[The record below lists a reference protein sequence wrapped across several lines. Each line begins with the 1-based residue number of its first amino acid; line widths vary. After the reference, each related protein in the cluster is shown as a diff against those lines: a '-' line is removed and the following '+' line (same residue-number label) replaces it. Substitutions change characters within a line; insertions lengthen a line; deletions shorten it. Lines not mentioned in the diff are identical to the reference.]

1 MARLAK
7 VHLLNGYDD
16 LDLID
21 QYAAKFGI
29 DPDVVYDKTSF
40 GTVINF
46 IVKWKLQAEYNERF
60 QFIWQEIHATPTK

>member
-16 LDLID
+16 LELID
-21 QYAAKFGI
+21 QYATRFGQ
-29 DPDVVYDKTSF
+29 DADWVYNNTSF

-46 IVKWKLQAEYNERF
+46 CIKWKEQAEYNERF
-60 QFIWQEIHATPTK
+60 QFIWQEIHTIPSK